1 MGVSEM
7 SSTGLQPVSCGQ
19 IKTVTKDWG
28 RELWIANTDLYC
40 GKVLII
46 NEGWQ
51 CSLHYHKLKDET
63 FYVSQGNVLVELEG
77 REYWLNSG
85 DSVHIPR
92 LAKHRFFG
100 IGSYHNAIFE
110 ISTFHSDEDVYR
122 LEPSKYNPGRVIRVE
137 PYRG

>member
-7 SSTGLQPVSCGQ
+7 SSTDLRPVYCGNV
-19 IKTVTKDWG
+19 KRVEKDWG
-28 RELWIANTDLYC
+28 HEQWIANSDLYC
-40 GKVLII
+40 GKVLVI

-51 CSLHYHKLKDET
+51 CSLPYRKLKDET
-63 FYVSQGNVLVELEG
+63 FYISQGNVLVELEG
-77 REYWLNSG
+77 KEYWLNSG

-92 LAKHRFFG
+92 LARHRFFG
-100 IGSYHNAIFE
+100 ISHYSAIYE

-122 LEPSKYNPGRVIRVE
+122 LEPSRYNPDRKITVE